1 MKILLYFGM
10 IDFDLIDDDDDEYSD
25 DNVDVDVYVDD
36 NIDSLNV

>member
-25 DNVDVDVYVDD
+25 DNVDVDVDVDD